1 MPSRASVLP
10 LYPPAARNVSV
21 PQSPSR
27 VTRGSNWV
35 HQALEEREVPG
46 CGFGAFALGD
56 IPAGTTIVIYGGVVL
71 NISDF
76 ESLSTEMQ
84 SYPYQIEDE
93 IFLGPANDSD
103 IGIGERLN
111 HSCDPNAGF
120 RGPIHIVVLRD
131 VKAGEQVTI
140 DYASCVSSD
149 LEAFRMECACGSS
162 ACRGVVTGE
171 DWMLPEVQA
180 RLLPHFQPYL
190 QRKVAELRGTSVPN
204 LSAANSDRTPLFWR
218 LSGAAASLRRGV
230 QWSLGFV
237 RQALKE
243 DWIAALVSCIAALPS
258 NLATCWIMEFMG
270 PALLSL
276 GLAHSE
282 AQGIAVVAAVTPF
295 VGYATYLLAYY
306 AGMLLKERRDFF
318 RRGCLSRRA
327 LRRKLRVVW
336 YDFLAHLPSDALVI
350 PVMGATQGGLSVA
363 GLPQFWA
370 IFWAQF
376 LADCAYAWKE
386 PFFWHAAK
394 RLVCWREGMRLT
406 SRA

>member
-1 MPSRASVLP
+1 M
-10 LYPPAARNVSV
+10 
-21 PQSPSR
+21 
-27 VTRGSNWV
+27 
-35 HQALEEREVPG
+35 PG
-46 CGFGAFALGD
+46 CGFGAFAQAD
-56 IPAGTTIVIYGGVVL
+56 IPADTTIVIYGGVVL
-71 NISDF
+71 TLSDF

-84 SYPYQIEDE
+84 NYPYQIEDE
-93 IFLGPANDSD
+93 IFLGPANESD

-120 RGPIHIVVLRD
+120 RGPIHIVALRD
-131 VKAGEQVTI
+131 IKAGDQVTI
-140 DYASCVSSD
+140 DYATCVSSE
-149 LEAFRMECACGSS
+149 LEAFRMECACGSR
-162 ACRGVVTGE
+162 ACRGVITGE

-190 QRKVAELRGTSVPN
+190 QRKIAELRGTTSLPNRSV
-204 LSAANSDRTPLFWR
+204 ANSDRMSPPWR
-218 LSGAAASLRRGV
+218 PVGATVRRGA
-230 QWSLGFV
+230 QWSVSFV
-237 RQALKE
+237 RQALRD
-243 DWIAALVSCIAALPS
+243 DWLAALVSCLAALPS
-258 NLATCWIMEFMG
+258 NLATCWIMEFMA

-295 VGYATYLLAYY
+295 VGYTTYLLAYY
-306 AGMLLKERRDFF
+306 AGMLIKERRDFF

-336 YDFLAHLPSDALVI
+336 YDFLAHLPSDAFVI
-350 PVMGATQGGLSVA
+350 PVMGAAQGGLSFA

-394 RLVCWREGMRLT
+394 RLASWREGARLT
-406 SRA
+406 SRV